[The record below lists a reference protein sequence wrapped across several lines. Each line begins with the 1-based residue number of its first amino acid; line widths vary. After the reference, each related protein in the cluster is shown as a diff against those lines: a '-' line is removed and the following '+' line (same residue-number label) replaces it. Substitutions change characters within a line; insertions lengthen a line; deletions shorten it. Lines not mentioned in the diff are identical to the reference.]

1 MAGRLASNPRL
12 VCEDYCRQ
20 YPTEKDLTLSRRVWK
35 ENPKVFR
42 NTEHARD
49 LIRYIRGHHGN
60 GNRKK
65 LVDKSMMKPLTFDT
79 TNSPRPFKEQISTS
93 ARVLILDIETAPIRA
108 FVWGIWN
115 QNVSLN
121 QIQSDWF
128 CLTWSAKWLFEDK
141 VFSAKLTPKEVSVQ
155 DDKRIIQGI
164 WELVNQADI
173 VIAHNGEKFDIPK
186 LNSRFILNGLQ
197 PPLPYQQ
204 IDTLKHIRRQ
214 FGFTSNKLDYV
225 NKLLNLER
233 KTDTGGFELWER
245 CMKGDKDALA
255 LMETYNIND
264 VRILEE
270 TYLHIRAWI
279 KPHPNMGLFI
289 LDEGQHRCPSC
300 GSSEMK
306 EMGKQYY
313 TTASVFESMRCS
325 NCGATARKRLSSVTI
340 KQRRHLLM
348 ATPK

>member
-1 MAGRLASNPRL
+1 MPKKSDLRLI
-12 VCEDYCRQ
+12 CEDYCRQ
-20 YPTEKDLTLSRRVWK
+20 YPSMKDLTLARKVWK
-35 ENPKVFR
+35 ENPSICKNV
-42 NTEHARD
+42 EKARD
-49 LIRYIRGHHGN
+49 SIRMIRGHVGDF
-60 GNRKK
+60 NRNN
-65 LVDKSMMKPLTFDT
+65 LTDKSLIKPLNYDT
-79 TNSPRPFKEQISTS
+79 RNSPRPFKEEVNTS
-93 ARVLILDIETAPIRA
+93 ARVLVLDIETAPIRA
-108 FVWGIWN
+108 YVWGIWQ
-115 QNVSLN
+115 QNVALN

-128 CLTWSAKWLFEDK
+128 CLTWAAKWLFEDK
-141 VFSAKLTPKEVSVQ
+141 VYSAKLTPKEVIKQ

-186 LNSRFILNGLQ
+186 LNTRFILNGLQ

-245 CMKGDKDALA
+245 CMKGEQDALD
-255 LMETYNIND
+255 LMEQYNVND

-289 LDEGQHRCPSC
+289 LDETQSRCPSC
-300 GSSEMK
+300 GSDDMA
-306 EMGKQYY
+306 EMGKHYHTSANIYVAQ
-313 TTASVFESMRCS
+313 RCG
-325 NCGATARKRLSSVTI
+325 NCGATARKRLADITI

-348 ATPK
+348 STPK